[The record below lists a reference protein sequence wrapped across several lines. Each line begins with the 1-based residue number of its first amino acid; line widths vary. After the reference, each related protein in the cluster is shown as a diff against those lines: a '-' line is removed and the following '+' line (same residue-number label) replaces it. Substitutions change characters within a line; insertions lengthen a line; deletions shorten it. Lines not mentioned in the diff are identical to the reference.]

1 MKRILA
7 FLLILLIAMPC
18 FAAPYGEMSE
28 YLAKAQGEG
37 IIFGDEKGN
46 LREDEELT
54 RAEFL
59 AIAVRFWE
67 LSGGEN
73 VFSDVSEKDWFCKSI
88 AAANFCGIFWGTLE
102 GEAKPRE
109 IIKTEDAITV
119 IGRYYNATYHKGRYS
134 GLSEYAESYFGYAFE
149 NGFFSGWRHLP
160 NPKQGITK
168 SQAVSLFYRY
178 REQNTLSD
186 CFAKGYPKLSQNQ
199 QFNSIS
205 VDIMTNTECDIS
217 YALSEKNGHGY
228 NWVEFSKN
236 QKAGEVNT
244 LKLSAYITK
253 TYDIYI
259 KAVSKENG
267 RTRISEIT
275 DISPLAFTRGN
286 GSPSQPYVIYT
297 ENQLKQLSVFPD
309 KAYVLGNDIKI
320 SEKWTPIKEFKGSID
335 GGGYRIEGIVIDD
348 GSKIGLFES
357 INGGTVKNLTVEA
370 DITAKENAGV
380 IAGEN
385 IGGTIDGCC
394 VIGSVSVS
402 GTNGGGICGIND
414 GEIKDCLS
422 CVYTVKAGSFAGGIA
437 GQNRSY
443 ITNCLSAAETVL
455 SDMYSGGIAGTN
467 NGGSISGCAAV
478 NMAVYNTMTYNGGKI
493 STNKNGGRMW
503 DNYSYSDMVS
513 NAAKTE
519 MSADSRNGLELSW
532 DVFSAP
538 DFNSEIGWDGRKW
551 KNPKNGFKLICPKN
565 AAEPILEKGRTVYFP
580 KEISTAYEFVEI
592 GKNIKGHYVLTKDIT
607 LNMPWKTIDADDGFS
622 GTIDGNGHTI
632 YNLILKDETGIFLK
646 INGGTVKN
654 LNFRK
659 VKATPSSS
667 GGIIT
672 ACNYGYI
679 ENCAVFGNIETE
691 RAEKVGSITAENN
704 GQVENCTVEVTLTAR
719 GNGVTVGGICAE
731 NLGILSKNAFS
742 GNITVTSDKSIVGGI
757 CGKDT
762 EGYISEC
769 AADITLTTDKG
780 KTLSGG
786 ICALSDGTQIYK
798 CASIGVSKHSGTEI
812 LSGGICATAEN
823 STVYNCFSQQNISVL
838 SGKAVSGGICATAQS
853 SNVQNTYSSG
863 EIQISG
869 EEAIAGGIC
878 ATAKNSFITQN
889 VALNPLLNARKEA
902 NAIVGAYED
911 CDVGDNYS
919 CRKIRK
925 NTWKTIYG
933 EKNGTVREEKEILN
947 AEFFLKPL
955 SEKGLLGWDQEA
967 WTTKAGYSL
976 PILTGTPLMENAKEP
991 TYK

>member
-28 YLAKAQGEG
+28 YMVKAREEG

-73 VFSDVSEKDWFCKSI
+73 VFSDVSESDWFCKSI
-88 AAANFCGIFWGTLE
+88 AAANFCGIFWGTAE

-178 REQNTLSD
+178 RELNALTD
-186 CFAKGYPKLSQNQ
+186 CFAEGYPKLSQHQ
-199 QFNSIS
+199 QFNLIS

-217 YALSEKNGHGY
+217 YSINEKNGHGY

-244 LKLSAYITK
+244 LNLAAYINK

-267 RTRISEIT
+267 RARISEIT

-286 GSPSQPYVIYT
+286 GTPSQPYVIYT
-297 ENQLKQLSVFPD
+297 ENQLRQISVFPD
-309 KAYVLGNDIKI
+309 KSYVLGNDIKI
-320 SEKWTPIKEFKGSID
+320 SEKWTPIKDFCGSID
-335 GGGYRIEGIVIDD
+335 GNGYRIEGIVIDD
-348 GSKIGLFES
+348 GSKVGLFES
-357 INGGTVKNLTVEA
+357 IKGGTVKNLTVEA
-370 DITAKENAGV
+370 NISAKENAGV

-385 IGGTIDGCC
+385 NGIIDGCC
-394 VIGSVSVS
+394 VTGLVSVS
-402 GTNGGGICGIND
+402 GINGGGICGINK

-437 GQNRSY
+437 GQNCSY

-467 NGGSISGCAAV
+467 NGGDISGCVAV

-493 STNKNGGRMW
+493 STNRNGGATEN
-503 DNYSYSDMVS
+503 NYSLSEMVS

-519 MSADSRNGLELSW
+519 MSADLRNGLELSW
-532 DVFSAP
+532 DTFADA
-538 DFNSEIGWDGRKW
+538 DFYSEIGWDARKW
-551 KNPKNGFKLICPKN
+551 KSAKNGFRLICPQK
-565 AAEPILEKGRTVYFP
+565 AAEPILESGRTVYFP
-580 KEISTAYEFVEI
+580 KGISAAYELMEI
-592 GKNIKGHYVLTKDIT
+592 GKNAKGHYVLTRDIT
-607 LNMPWKTIDADDGFS
+607 LNTPWKTIDLKDGFS
-622 GTIDGNGHTI
+622 GTLDGDGHTI
-632 YNLILKDETGIFLK
+632 YNLVLKGETGVFSNIT
-646 INGGTVKN
+646 GGTVKN
-654 LNFRK
+654 LNLRQ
-659 VKATPSSS
+659 VKATLNSD
-667 GGIIT
+667 GGIIA

-679 ENCAVFGNIETE
+679 ENCTVSGSIETE
-691 RAEKVGSITAENN
+691 KAGKIGAITAENN
-704 GQVENCTVEVTLTAR
+704 GQIENCLAEMTVTAR
-719 GNGVTVGGICAE
+719 GSGVTVGGICAE
-731 NLGILSKNAFS
+731 NFGVLSRSAFS
-742 GNITVTSDKSIVGGI
+742 GSITATSDNSIVGGI

-769 AADITLTTDKG
+769 AADLMLTIDKG
-780 KTLSGG
+780 DTLSGG
-786 ICALSDGTQIYK
+786 VCALSDGTQIYK
-798 CASIGVSKHSGTEI
+798 CASMGELKQSGTEI
-812 LSGGICATAEN
+812 LSGGICASAQDA
-823 STVYNCFSQQNISVL
+823 TVYNCFSQQNISV
-838 SGKAVSGGICATAQS
+838 SAEKAM
-853 SNVQNTYSSG
+853 
-863 EIQISG
+863 
-869 EEAIAGGIC
+869 AGGIC
-878 ATAKNSFITQN
+878 ASAEGSNIQNTYASGEIKISGEDALAGGICASAQNSFIMQN
-889 VALNPLLNARKEA
+889 VALNPQITARKTA
-902 NAIVGAYED
+902 NAIVGEYED
-911 CDVGDNYS
+911 CDVSDNYS
-919 CRKIRK
+919 YQKIRK
-925 NTWKTIYG
+925 NTRQTSYG
-933 EKNGTVREEKEILN
+933 EKNGITKSDILD
-947 AEFFLKPL
+947 AEFYLKPL
-955 SEKGLLGWDQEA
+955 SENGLLGWDETA
-967 WTTKAGYSL
+967 WTEKSVYSL
-976 PILTGTPLMENAKEP
+976 PVLTDTPLMEKVREP
-991 TYK
+991 IYK